1 MDSEDVQ
8 ASPTDM
14 MDYSAISRGR
24 FYSEIESHPNSKM
37 AKTFNLPGET
47 LESSVATKRRDGRFS
62 TSPDSDGISSLSE
75 REARG
80 SPYINTDCCLNEH
93 SPGGNSHTSTLPQDL
108 LSVVTSGMN
117 EAFIVTPVNG
127 DQNSWNTNFG
137 FTHSRQTGSEMH
149 ESFCKHE
156 EHAGKN
162 DEICSESVGRE
173 GKLSLSD
180 ISCRRSNGNEFT
192 SLSSGEMVVRSH
204 SFCLEEQSLIAFSS
218 LEDSSIS
225 PAASAVSVPSESNLQ
240 SAALPDVCKTST
252 ERATTERMGHHSLG
266 VTFTQANSMENLTEE
281 EDIATFTSLVPLPC
295 EGEGGLY
302 MTFICETPID
312 QTKQPRS
319 SGAEAE
325 LLQQVSEELTPELGK
340 TFVSTMSGMQDTD
353 DDVHT
358 STPVQCI
365 GNKIPSLSFLSPCIE
380 NVICPGFQ
388 LEKRQQTSVTSKGRQ
403 VASVT
408 PSVCKVNKTELQKA
422 TKSELG
428 AVKSKVLTRM
438 LQHAAVPGTAKLRK
452 SMQVNKHSEV
462 NKRTTFRIAA
472 SKVMSRCTGVPAV
485 SKTSDSNGQ
494 VNKRDASS
502 GVTAKQLCGPAA
514 ASSPDHHPD
523 VKEHVSVSQCSES
536 SCEGTRGSTNQVSE
550 ASAQH
555 AASLSC
561 ASSAEKSSARNGQV
575 DPKATPKKD
584 VLNKIGVRSGS
595 ASGKDRPNVS
605 MMRPCWSS
613 EGLSSSRPPKEKKAA
628 QWATASFTVS
638 HDDIVKTST
647 KAGNPKCPSWH
658 KHIEETNSPADNSR
672 GVKKISLVAE
682 TSKSTMA
689 GAQLNESKSRSQ
701 GQPSPRRGRG
711 ASLSQP
717 PAASPRPSP
726 LSTRQKLGAL
736 GRVESKISRTVGK
749 VQSNITSEGSQRAQ
763 ATEEPPIGIKHQQNA
778 SRPSQTPSRSS
789 LMGPPP
795 TPAVRLPRKIPG
807 LCQESKSTPV
817 SGGAAHKPTP
827 IKSVVLKARLIS
839 TPAKNSGSA
848 VTTACMSATS
858 TSKVSSS
865 SAVSPHIK
873 PNYGRPVGLTHGGTV
888 DKNKPKTN
896 SRLHQQ
902 QHSWAVK
909 TTGSQTV
916 AQEGVL
922 QDERRDQNIQQLK
935 ELLAASNCRFQALTI
950 VLQQTLAERD
960 EATRQ
965 CRRLSQELV
974 DLKGELDCSVHL
986 SECLEREKKE
996 LHATLHNATQKL
1008 QDEHKK
1014 ELAELEQKLEAVYK
1028 AEWDNVHL
1036 TYQEE
1041 ANKYKTLMQQ
1051 QMEELKANHEAMKL
1065 QLESSHAEQL
1075 QSVKQQ
1081 YEMSLEELRKVHT
1094 QEMQSFEQTLKDAEA
1109 AMSKD
1114 SHTLYLEQELESL
1127 KVVLDIK
1134 NKQLHQQEKKL
1145 MGIGKLT
1152 EKNVKLD
1159 EILIK
1164 VKQENEDLKARM
1176 ERHAALSRQL
1186 STEQTM
1192 LQESL
1197 QKESKVNKRLSM
1209 ENEELLWKL
1218 HNGDLNSPRKVSPS
1232 PTSPSHSF
1240 RLQSPRSSGFFS
1252 SPPVSPR

>member
-1 MDSEDVQ
+1 
-8 ASPTDM
+8 
-14 MDYSAISRGR
+14 
-24 FYSEIESHPNSKM
+24 
-37 AKTFNLPGET
+37 
-47 LESSVATKRRDGRFS
+47 
-62 TSPDSDGISSLSE
+62 
-75 REARG
+75 
-80 SPYINTDCCLNEH
+80 
-93 SPGGNSHTSTLPQDL
+93 
-108 LSVVTSGMN
+108 
-117 EAFIVTPVNG
+117 
-127 DQNSWNTNFG
+127 
-137 FTHSRQTGSEMH
+137 
-149 ESFCKHE
+149 
-156 EHAGKN
+156 
-162 DEICSESVGRE
+162 
-173 GKLSLSD
+173 
-180 ISCRRSNGNEFT
+180 
-192 SLSSGEMVVRSH
+192 MVVRSH

-225 PAASAVSVPSESNLQ
+225 PAASSMSVPCESNLQ

-252 ERATTERMGHHSLG
+252 ERVTTERMGHRSLG

-281 EDIATFTSLVPLPC
+281 EDIATFSSLVPLPC

-302 MTFICETPID
+302 MTFICETPTD

-325 LLQQVSEELTPELGK
+325 RLQQVSKELTPELGK
-340 TFVSTMSGMQDTD
+340 TFVSTMSGMQDSD

-358 STPVQCI
+358 STPVQSI
-365 GNKIPSLSFLSPCIE
+365 GNNIPSLSFLYPCIE

-408 PSVCKVNKTELQKA
+408 PSVCKVNKTELQKVP
-422 TKSELG
+422 KSELG

-438 LQHAAVPGTAKLRK
+438 SQHAAVPGTAKLQK
-452 SMQVNKHSEV
+452 SMQV

-472 SKVMSRCTGVPAV
+472 SKVMSRCMGVCAV
-485 SKTSDSNGQ
+485 SKTSDPNGQ

-523 VKEHVSVSQCSES
+523 VKEHISVSQSSES
-536 SCEGTRGSTNQVSE
+536 SFEGTRGSTSQVSE

-561 ASSAEKSSARNGQV
+561 ASSAEKSSARNGQE

-584 VLNKIGVRSGS
+584 VLNKIGVSSGS
-595 ASGKDRPNVS
+595 TSGKDRPNVG

-638 HDDIVKTST
+638 HDDIVKSST
-647 KAGNPKCPSWH
+647 KAGNPQCPSRH
-658 KHIEETNSPADNSR
+658 KHIEEANSPADNSR

-717 PAASPRPSP
+717 PAASPRPAP

-789 LMGPPP
+789 LMGPPS

-827 IKSVVLKARLIS
+827 LKSVVLKARLIS

-848 VTTACMSATS
+848 VTTACRSATS

-873 PNYGRPVGLTHGGTV
+873 PSYGRPVGLTPGGTV
-888 DKNKPKTN
+888 DKNKLKTN

-916 AQEGVL
+916 AQKGVL

-935 ELLAASNCRFQALTI
+935 DLLAASNCRFQALTI
-950 VLQQTLAERD
+950 VLQQTLAE
-960 EATRQ
+960 
-965 CRRLSQELV
+965 
-974 DLKGELDCSVHL
+974 
-986 SECLEREKKE
+986 
-996 LHATLHNATQKL
+996 
-1008 QDEHKK
+1008 
-1014 ELAELEQKLEAVYK
+1014 
-1028 AEWDNVHL
+1028 
-1036 TYQEE
+1036 
-1041 ANKYKTLMQQ
+1041 
-1051 QMEELKANHEAMKL
+1051 
-1065 QLESSHAEQL
+1065 
-1075 QSVKQQ
+1075 
-1081 YEMSLEELRKVHT
+1081 
-1094 QEMQSFEQTLKDAEA
+1094 
-1109 AMSKD
+1109 
-1114 SHTLYLEQELESL
+1114 
-1127 KVVLDIK
+1127 
-1134 NKQLHQQEKKL
+1134 
-1145 MGIGKLT
+1145 
-1152 EKNVKLD
+1152 
-1159 EILIK
+1159 
-1164 VKQENEDLKARM
+1164 
-1176 ERHAALSRQL
+1176 
-1186 STEQTM
+1186 
-1192 LQESL
+1192 
-1197 QKESKVNKRLSM
+1197 
-1209 ENEELLWKL
+1209 
-1218 HNGDLNSPRKVSPS
+1218 
-1232 PTSPSHSF
+1232 
-1240 RLQSPRSSGFFS
+1240 
-1252 SPPVSPR
+1252 